1 MSAYNRTSR
10 TSYTGGRSQG
20 RNSHSTRSGRNV
32 RPSTSQKARRNKKK
46 KRRPA
51 PNYRSAAILGV
62 VLILV
67 ITAAVFWAKQSK
79 KAEPVLEPSTE
90 ETQLDKDVTV
100 DGITITGLSRNE
112 AKQKLLKQ
120 YTWGMKV
127 TCEGQDAPYEVPN
140 LMENKINNLLDEI
153 FTGTPK
159 ESYTLDTKGLKDA
172 VTKTVSDIAAKWDM
186 KPQNSAITGF
196 DKGSGN
202 FIYSKEIAGHAIN
215 QDQLKADM
223 NRALASKD
231 FKAVLKATVSAV
243 KPDITEDQAKALYRV
258 IGTMTTTTT
267 ANKARNTN
275 IQLAVEALDGMII
288 QPGGEFSFNTT
299 TGNRTLEKGYRPAGA
314 YVNGVLVE
322 EPGGGVC
329 QVSSTLYNAV
339 VFSGLT
345 TTERNAHSYEP
356 TYITPGEDAMVSYD
370 GYAGPDMKFVN
381 NTKDAVA
388 IRAKFENQKL
398 TISIVGIQILD
409 EGEKLYMKSEKVA
422 QLDPPEPVYEENQT
436 LEPGVEKVV
445 KEPVLGSRWSTNL
458 IVEKDGAV
466 VSDEFFHKST
476 YKGKSAVIQ
485 RNTSGVVIPL
495 PTEAA
500 VETTPEQ
507 STADTPT
514 EGASSGTSANPADP
528 AGPSADPSAGLPS
541 ETRPVGP
548 SVPEQTQQSLG
559 PVAPGETAK
568 APIKP
573 PDFDSAGPGSAPV
586 PSGSQSIQS
595 PKGPVALSPGG
606 DSLKG
611 PIGGGPG

>member
-1 MSAYNRTSR
+1 MSANNRTSR
-10 TSYTGGRSQG
+10 TSYTGSRSQG
-20 RNSHSTRSGRNV
+20 RNSQSTRSGRNV
-32 RPSTSQKARRNKKK
+32 RPSTSQRARRNKKK
-46 KRRPA
+46 KRRT
-51 PNYRSAAILGV
+51 PNYRLAAILGV

-67 ITAAVFWAKQSK
+67 ITAAVLWAKQSK

-127 TCEGQDAPYEVPN
+127 TCEGEDAPYEVPN
-140 LMENKINNLLDEI
+140 LMENKINALLDEI

-159 ESYTLDTKGLKDA
+159 ESYTLDTKGLEDA

-196 DKGSGN
+196 DKDSGN
-202 FIYSKEIAGHAIN
+202 FIYSKEKAGHAIN

-231 FKAVLKATVSAV
+231 FKAVLTATVSTV
-243 KPDITEDQAKALYRV
+243 KPEITEDQAKALYQV
-258 IGTMTTTTT
+258 IGTMSTTTTT
-267 ANKARNTN
+267 NKARNTN

-288 QPGGEFSFNTT
+288 QPGEEFSFNTT

-445 KEPVLGSRWSTNL
+445 KEPVPGSRWSTNL
-458 IVEKDGAV
+458 VVEKDGVV

-476 YKGKSAVIQ
+476 YRGKAAVIQ
-485 RNTSGVVIPL
+485 RNTSGVVIPP

-500 VETTPEQ
+500 VETIPEQ
-507 STADTPT
+507 NTADTPT
-514 EGASSGTSANPADP
+514 EGTPLETSASPEGP
-528 AGPSADPSAGLPS
+528 AGPSADPSTGPPPV
-541 ETRPVGP
+541 TRPVGP
-548 SVPEQTQQSLG
+548 SVPDQIQPNVGSGT
-559 PVAPGETAK
+559 PGETVR
-568 APIKP
+568 P
-573 PDFDSAGPGSAPV
+573 PDLDSSGPGSAPGS
-586 PSGSQSIQS
+586 SGSQSVQS
-595 PKGPVALSPGG
+595 PMALPPGG